1 MSSQIKPL
9 TGIKVIDLT
18 RMLAGPYCTMLLG
31 DLGAD
36 IVKVESPGDGDP
48 IRTQGPPFFHGSGLT
63 YFATNRNKNSCV
75 IDLQNQYGKEII
87 LSLVKKADVIVEN
100 FRPGVMNRLGLQYEE
115 LCLLNP
121 KLIYASLSG
130 YGADGPDSLK
140 GAFDLTIQAVG
151 GYMSITG
158 ERGGAP
164 VKLGTSAFDIV
175 TGMNGYSAILAAL
188 LHRNLTGEGQK
199 IETSLLEG
207 EVAFLGNVAMEYL
220 MAGSIPNK
228 WGSEHPQVVPYKAFK
243 TLDGWV
249 VIGAGIQNLY
259 EGFMR
264 AIEREDLINDSRF
277 STLSKRNENR
287 GILYEILDKLVSS
300 VRTEDIIKK
309 LEIEKVPCAPVNN
322 IKDVFDN
329 QQVKH
334 RKMRLDLNHP
344 EYGDVPTLG
353 SAVKFSNFEITD
365 NWSAPPLLG
374 EDTKF
379 ILKKWLNLTDSE
391 ISAYQK
397 HKAFG

>member
-115 LCLLNP
+115 LRLLNP

-287 GILYEILDKLVSS
+287 DALYEILDKLVSS

>member
-287 GILYEILDKLVSS
+287 DALYEILDKLVSS